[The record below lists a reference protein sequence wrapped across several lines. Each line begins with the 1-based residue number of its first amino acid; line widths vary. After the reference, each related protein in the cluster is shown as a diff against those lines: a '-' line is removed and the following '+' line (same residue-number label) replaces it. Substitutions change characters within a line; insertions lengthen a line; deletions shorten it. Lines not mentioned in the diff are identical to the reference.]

1 MWPHSDK
8 RLDPVLII
16 ADVFAAVRDDLAT
29 RLFGHRCGW
38 CWQRTRR
45 MVAHCYI
52 HHGDE
57 FS

>member
-1 MWPHSDK
+1 MIARPDR
-8 RLDPVLII
+8 RLDPLLTF
-16 ADVFAAVRDDLAT
+16 ADVVCAVRDSLAT
-29 RLFGHRCGW
+29 RLLGHRCGW

-57 FS
+57 L